1 MDENKIN
8 NIACLGINC
17 TASCAGFFK
26 VLNERWE
33 GKPFAFFFLPFPFFF
48 PFSFVSLYLIIQLKY
63 PENYHE
69 RLRTRQVNWIWKCN
83 LVTFLGADI
92 WTNDGGIRLQCK
104 WNNIRNYNIA
114 KQIQLIKVFRN
125 SFLETV
131 CIFQKWFYPCPIAIK
146 FSPVIDYEL
155 EFVKMQF

>member
-1 MDENKIN
+1 MN

-17 TASCAGFFK
+17 TVSCAGFFK

-33 GKPFAFFFLPFPFFF
+33 GKPFALFFFFCSLSVS
-48 PFSFVSLYLIIQLKY
+48 SFVSLCLIIQLKY
-63 PENYHE
+63 PENYRE
-69 RLRTRQVNWIWKCN
+69 WLRTRQVNWMLIMKSSN
-83 LVTFLGADI
+83 IFRGRHLNKRRRNTSSM
-92 WTNDGGIRLQCK
+92 QMK
-104 WNNIRNYNIA
+104 YSNIRSYNIS

-131 CIFQKWFYPCPIAIK
+131 CIFQKWFYPCPNAIK

-155 EFVKMQF
+155 EFVKM